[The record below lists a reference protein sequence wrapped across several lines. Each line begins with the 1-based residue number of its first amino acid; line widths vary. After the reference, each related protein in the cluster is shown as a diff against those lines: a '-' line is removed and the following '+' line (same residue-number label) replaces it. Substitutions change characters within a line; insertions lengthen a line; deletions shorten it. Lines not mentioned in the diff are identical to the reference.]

1 MNRCSE
7 KERLLNLFPN
17 PSLNLPLPKG
27 AFQTSKFKAVSLYS
41 LLFVKQ
47 NKSHL
52 SELFFQ
58 FPAEPIPF
66 FLSPFLPLRCRRLF
80 MLDEMVRGKL
90 ESRSRIAALSLSPSL
105 PDKQQEQE
113 RQRASE
119 RVTLPREYGACSD
132 VRQQIERNLRRD
144 SASLDRPRVRD
155 RSRALRAVPRC
166 PNFLDTVLIL
176 SFSDL
181 ILIRYPP
188 SLEESYE
195 ITAGKERYFS

>member
-1 MNRCSE
+1 
-7 KERLLNLFPN
+7 
-17 PSLNLPLPKG
+17 
-27 AFQTSKFKAVSLYS
+27 
-41 LLFVKQ
+41 
-47 NKSHL
+47 
-52 SELFFQ
+52 
-58 FPAEPIPF
+58 
-66 FLSPFLPLRCRRLF
+66 

-90 ESRSRIAALSLSPSL
+90 ESRSRIAALSFPPSL

-176 SFSDL
+176 TFSDL

-188 SLEESYE
+188 SLEEIYE